1 MDNKKIKIEV
11 PYLPPSVNSYWRRNM
26 NGRVRVSEKG
36 KAFKKNVSDYVFYEC
51 RIPRTPVF
59 MTENLKVSLTL
70 NFKNNIKCDIDNYCK
85 GIFDSLNGILWTDD
99 KQITLLTIEKNV
111 GTKKPNNFI
120 LEVQQREK

>member
-1 MDNKKIKIEV
+1 MNKITVKV
-11 PYLPPSVNSYWRRNM
+11 PYTPPSVNSYWVRNK
-26 NGRVRVSEKG
+26 GGGVRVSDRGRE
-36 KAFKKNVSDYVFYEC
+36 FKQNVSDYVFYEC